1 MVAESYCHW
10 DKNRRCNGFFCSA
23 CEHQPDDD
31 DKPNGKAA
39 PMQIRWVE
47 GYAGIEPQCPSCGEM
62 PYSLERCTFCGQKF
76 LPDPIT
82 EEWKKPPEEVRMDC
96 ICCGGH
102 DTMVGIR
109 LWLNGHFHGRCEACG
124 VEMHE

>member
-1 MVAESYCHW
+1 MGESYCHW
-10 DKNRRCNGFFCSA
+10 DKNRHCDGFFCSA

-39 PMQIRWVE
+39 PVQIRWVE
-47 GYAGIEPQCPSCGEM
+47 DYAGIAPQCPSCGKE
-62 PYSLERCTFCGQKF
+62 PYSLERCVFCGQKL
-76 LPDPIT
+76 LPNPIT

-102 DTMVGIR
+102 DTMVGTRARI
-109 LWLNGHFHGRCEACG
+109 NGHFHGRCTQCG
-124 VEMHE
+124 ARMME